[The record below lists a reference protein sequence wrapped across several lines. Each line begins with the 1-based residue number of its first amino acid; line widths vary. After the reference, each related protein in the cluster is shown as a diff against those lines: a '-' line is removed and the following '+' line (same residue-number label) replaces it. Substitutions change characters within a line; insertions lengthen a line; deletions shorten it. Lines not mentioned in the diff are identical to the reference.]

1 MARSNASS
9 NASPNVSSGAKQPD
23 KKSAAEAAVLS
34 LEGGEG
40 PAPAASLT
48 SLRLTRRRP
57 KAKVAKAVKPAKP
70 AVSPPVSPPEPP
82 PPLPLSPAQPAAAPD
97 DIAAAESQRWGSIVD
112 YWSRLRGGRAYPAA
126 SELDGELIARAW
138 PNAMLLRHDEG
149 ETGLRAAALYK
160 PPAGAAARNGQNGE
174 NGPDFSP
181 MVVEWILDLAERAV
195 ASGQPTAEKES
206 FERPRGEL
214 RYGACALPLSE
225 DRGPEA
231 QVDHVL
237 CYLRVIG

>member
-1 MARSNASS
+1 MARSSTS
-9 NASPNVSSGAKQPD
+9 FQAKQPD

-57 KAKVAKAVKPAKP
+57 KAKVAKAVKPAVVQQAP
-70 AVSPPVSPPEPP
+70 TPEPP
-82 PPLPLSPAQPAAAPD
+82 PPLPPLPPSPAQPAAVPGGGTD
-97 DIAAAESQRWGSIVD
+97 DTASSENQCWGSIVD

-160 PPAGAAARNGQNGE
+160 PPAGAAAQNGQNGE

-231 QVDHVL
+231 RVDHVL